1 MKNIKIFTFSLF
13 CATQIFIQ
21 MDHKLKNNYT
31 LTCKTYTNI
40 YISGK
45 VAYIPI
51 KTFLNKHLKWEN
63 PRPLLSMKYNDTHT

>member
-1 MKNIKIFTFSLF
+1 
-13 CATQIFIQ
+13 